1 MTKLFCTDVAMEV
14 TTDAVQVLGGY
25 GYIQEYPVERMMRDA
40 KITQIYEGTNQIQR
54 LVIARELCSRRI
66 APFSS
71 PVSAELRVGRT
82 FGSVAAEYERARPEY
97 SREAV
102 LRAAAELGL
111 GSDARVL
118 DLGAGTGKLTRLLR
132 ERFAHVVAVEPDDG
146 MRALVPGDAR
156 AGSAEHIPVSD
167 HGVDAV
173 FVADAFHWFAAGA
186 ALREIARVTGPG
198 GGLALLWNTWWERED
213 ASHPAGRPGAP
224 RRCLLA
230 VGRRPPV
237 ERGVAGRR
245 RTGDRPARPGRVR
258 GAPAVRPEQ
267 DDRPPA
273 DDEHAGRA
281 PW

>member
-1 MTKLFCTDVAMEV
+1 M
-14 TTDAVQVLGGY
+14 
-25 GYIQEYPVERMMRDA
+25 
-40 KITQIYEGTNQIQR
+40 
-54 LVIARELCSRRI
+54 
-66 APFSS
+66 
-71 PVSAELRVGRT
+71 SAELRVGRT

-213 ASHPAGRPGAP
+213 PRIPPAARA
-224 RRCLLA
+224 LLDDVFSRLG
-230 VGRRPPV
+230 VGRRSNAAWQADV
-237 ERGVAGRR
+237 ERVTGPLGRAEFVARLPYDRSRMTDLLLTTSTPAALRGDERAELRR
-245 RTGDRPARPGRVR
+245 RLHASLGDGYMLTVETQLYWGRL
-258 GAPAVRPEQ
+258 PS
-267 DDRPPA
+267 
-273 DDEHAGRA
+273 
-281 PW
+281 